1 MGIQGRLLD
10 NLAGTDESHCQHGAD
25 GRRPATVGQEMPLT
39 CVRPEKFVHVVYR
52 TRRFEAML
60 KWYAAVFDAQTR
72 HQNPALAFLSYDE
85 EHHRFAF
92 INMEVLQPDG
102 AELDRAGVIG
112 VDHLAYTYGSL
123 TVLFDNYE
131 KLKAQ
136 GIKPYWCIHHGIT
149 VSMYYADPDG
159 NQMELQVDCYPSA
172 QQANEFMEGPHFA
185 LNPIGVEY
193 DPEEW
198 LQRLRSGEA
207 PATLLPRTVHLP
219 VSPVRGS
226 SGLAE
231 H

>member
-1 MGIQGRLLD
+1 LGIQGRLLD
-10 NLAGTDESHCQHGAD
+10 KLAGTDESCCQHGAG
-25 GRRPATVGQEMPLT
+25 GRRPETVGQEMPMT
-39 CVRPEKFVHVVYR
+39 CVRPKKFVHVVYR

-60 KWYAAVFDAQTR
+60 KWYAAVFDAQIR

-92 INMEVLQPDG
+92 INMEVLQPEG

-123 TVLFDNYE
+123 ADLFDNYE

-172 QQANEFMEGPHFA
+172 QEANAFMEGPHFA

-207 PATLLPRTVHLP
+207 PETLLPRTVHLP
-219 VSPVRGS
+219 VSPVRRS
-226 SGLAE
+226 SGLAD